1 MYIDKVN
8 LEVGDVIEVM
18 PPDRIACE
26 GFEAKILS
34 IDDCTITY
42 QLLDTGETF
51 TVTELVFKAC
61 QATLITNKC
70 KTVSRQVVGEFVMGT
85 RDHRSR

>member
-1 MYIDKVN
+1 MATVN
-8 LEVGDVIEVM
+8 DLQVGDVIEVM

-26 GFEAKILS
+26 GFEAKILA

-42 QLLDTGETF
+42 QLLDTEETF
-51 TVTELVFKAC
+51 TVSELVFKAC
-61 QATLITNKC
+61 QATLRINKG
-70 KTVSRQVVGEFVMGT
+70 KTESRQVVGEYIMGV